1 MRIYTLNHKNK
12 SHICQKRLSV
22 PVEMEFVR
30 KIRSYDYLQEDK
42 MMLIVFCHLFVN
54 NEDDYIGWH
63 NLKFLYDEKWMSSC
77 AHSGLLCGC
86 HTLMENKL
94 VENAYKDGF
103 ASKYFKLTDKA
114 KRELLGELHLKSI
127 GDGNNTGGIINTG
140 R

>member
-1 MRIYTLNHKNK
+1 MMRIYTLNHKNK
-12 SHICQKRLSV
+12 SHICQKRLSI

-30 KIRSYDYLQEDK
+30 KIRSYNYLQEDK

-86 HTLMENKL
+86 PCVNGK
-94 VENAYKDGF
+94 
-103 ASKYFKLTDKA
+103 
-114 KRELLGELHLKSI
+114 
-127 GDGNNTGGIINTG
+127 
-140 R
+140 